1 MADHHH
7 HHGRAGHGHAPENFG
22 VAFALGTALNSGF
35 VLVEA
40 VYGVLAHSMA
50 LIADAGHNFGDV
62 LGLLMAWT
70 ASVLARRVPTR
81 RYTYGLGRGTILAAL
96 LNAALLLIAV
106 GAIAVEGVRRLIW
119 PQPVGDITV
128 MAVAGIGIAVNG
140 ATALLFARGRRGDV
154 NLRATFLHM
163 AADVLVSAGVVAAA
177 VVIALTG
184 WVRLDPIVSIAIAG
198 VILAGTWNVLGETLG
213 LSLDAVPPGIRPE
226 EVRGYLVGLPGVS
239 RVHDLHIWP
248 MSTTETALTVHLV
261 MPGERPGDRF
271 IATVCE
277 ELAHRFGI
285 GHSTLQ
291 IELDDGVVCALEPD
305 HVI

>member
-1 MADHHH
+1 M
-7 HHGRAGHGHAPENFG
+7 
-22 VAFALGTALNSGF
+22 AFALGTTLNLGF

-40 VYGVLAHSMA
+40 IYGVLAHSMA
-50 LIADAGHNFGDV
+50 LVADAGHNFGDV

-70 ASVLARRVPTR
+70 ASVLARRGPTQ

-106 GAIAVEGVRRLIW
+106 GAITVEGVRRLIW
-119 PQPVGDITV
+119 PEPVGDVAV
-128 MAVAGIGIAVNG
+128 MVVAAVGIVVNG
-140 ATALLFARGRRGDV
+140 ATALLFAAGRRGDV

-163 AADVLVSAGVVAAA
+163 ASDALVSAGVVVAAA
-177 VVIALTG
+177 VIALTG

-213 LSLDAVPPGIRPE
+213 LSLDAVPAGIEPE
-226 EVRGYLVGLPGVS
+226 EVRFYLVGLPGVS

-248 MSTTETALTVHLV
+248 MSTTETALTAHLV
-261 MPGERPGDRF
+261 MPGEHPGDRF
-271 IATVCE
+271 IAAACH

-291 IELDDGVVCALEPD
+291 IELDEGVVCALEPD